1 MGQIIMNSKSNLF
14 SEDLDSLDNL
24 SYSITIRT
32 RGKNEKIIETL
43 KYLSYQSLQPAEVVI
58 VIPEDCKEWNPEYL
72 SKVAKFAKSKKGMI
86 TQRRQGILEAGNEYL
101 LLLDDDVL
109 LKEFDA
115 IKKLFLPIIRGEA
128 TCTIPFHPDIIFSG
142 LRRYVYGVFGI
153 AVPTHSR
160 KLKYLP
166 GGGHQYPATP
176 NLSEPYEIEGGFG
189 RCIAVNRQFLVEKQ
203 LYGDLYLEVSRYP
216 VREDG
221 AFIFSIVQNGG
232 KALLVDAGLYEHL
245 ASQAVANPTRTFDL
259 YESLIYNH
267 YLFWKN
273 YIRKR
278 YRLQIVPIFGFVWYL
293 TGILFFSVF
302 ASVSKKSILPIKGAF
317 SGLLK
322 LFGFLK

>member
-1 MGQIIMNSKSNLF
+1 MEQIIMNSNSNLL

-43 KYLSYQSLQPAEVVI
+43 KCLSYQSLQPAEIVI
-58 VIPEDCKEWNPEYL
+58 VIPEDANEWNLEYF
-72 SKVAKFAKSKKGMI
+72 SKVAKFVKSKKGMI
-86 TQRRQGILEAGNEYL
+86 SQRKQGILETRNEYL

-109 LKEFDA
+109 LKDFDA
-115 IKKLFLPIIRGEA
+115 IKKLFLPVIRGET
-128 TCTIPFHPDIIFSG
+128 TCTIPFHPDMIFNG

-166 GGGHQYPATP
+166 GGGYQYPATH

-203 LYGDLYLEVSRYP
+203 LYGDLSLEVSRYP

-245 ASQAVANPTRTFDL
+245 ASQAATNPTRTFDS

-267 YLFWKN
+267 FLFWKK
-273 YIRKR
+273 YIRRR
-278 YRLQIVPIFGFVWYL
+278 YRFQIVPIFGFACYL
-293 TGILFFSVF
+293 TGILFLSVF
-302 ASVSKKSILPIKGAF
+302 ASLSKKSILPIKGAF
-317 SGLLK
+317 SELLR